1 MTPAATQI
9 SDYTKTVF
17 TADTREGH
25 SVSHDIYHRGSGSP
39 VVLIQELPG
48 IGQETL
54 ALADCLVDAGHEV
67 VMPHLFGPIG
77 RTSIGGNLV
86 RVLCLRKE
94 FSVLAANR
102 SSPIVDWLRLL
113 CRDVRQSRGVAGVG
127 VIGMCLTGNFAISL
141 IADDSVLAAVASQPA
156 IPFFKQNA
164 LHMSSKD
171 VTDVRN
177 ALDEKGAMQ
186 VLRFE
191 DDPLCTSEKSECIH
205 KAFNDDG
212 AKRIDEITLPGKGH
226 SVLTL
231 DFVDEEG
238 HPTRAALERVLAYFK
253 RQLKSADSS

>member
-1 MTPAATQI
+1 MMTPAATQI

-17 TADTREGH
+17 TAETREGR

-54 ALADCLVDAGHEV
+54 ALADRLVDAGHEV

-94 FSVLAANR
+94 FSVLAASR

-156 IPFFKQNA
+156 MPFFKQGA
-164 LHMSSKD
+164 LHMSAKD

-205 KAFNDDG
+205 TVFNDGG

-238 HPTRAALERVLAYFK
+238 HPTRAALEKVLAYFN
-253 RQLKSADSS
+253 RRLTSAD

>member
-1 MTPAATQI
+1 M
-9 SDYTKTVF
+9 
-17 TADTREGH
+17 
-25 SVSHDIYHRGSGSP
+25 SHDIFHRGSGAP

-54 ALADCLVDAGHEV
+54 ALADRLVSAGFEV
-67 VMPHLFGPIG
+67 IMPHLFGPIG
-77 RTSIGGNLV
+77 RTSMGGNLG

-113 CRDVRQSRGVAGVG
+113 CRDVCQSRGVKGLG

-141 IADDSVLAAVASQPA
+141 IADDYVLAAVASQPA
-156 IPFFKQNA
+156 MPFFNQGA
-164 LHMSSKD
+164 LHMSAED
-171 VTDVRN
+171 VAEVRT
-177 ALDEKGAMQ
+177 ALDDKGAMQ
-186 VLRFE
+186 LLRFE

-205 KAFNDDG
+205 KAFNNEG
-212 AKRIDEITLPGKGH
+212 AMRVEEITLPGKGH

-253 RQLKSADSS
+253 RQLTSADGRKGLCKETEL